1 MKTEYKKKLPET
13 YTDETAG
20 RKVRSELK
28 DALKRLQGAWAT
40 IEAVDEV
47 KDRFPSFP
55 AISKAEQ
62 REVNEYFNQN
72 ISNAKLL
79 PLPATEREKVVIEW
93 ETLQAHVNA
102 SADTIRAIVEAYPT
116 AKYVGKTSSTLSVA
130 NIDTLEKKAS
140 VVDVDAKRAQQIYK
154 YLLVFQ
160 EVDKNFQKEL
170 HELGCYPL
178 SLHKAVELFP
188 TTEAFIRAF
197 LSGAFN
203 PMPEQKDEPHTFRVG
218 LNNEY

>member
-13 YTDETAG
+13 YTDDEVGKKLRAEI
-20 RKVRSELK
+20 RQN
-28 DALKRLQGAWAT
+28 LKRLQSAWAA

-55 AISKAEQ
+55 AITRAEQ
-62 REVNEYFNQN
+62 KEVNEYFNEN

-79 PLPATEREKVVIEW
+79 PLPVTEREKVVVEW

-102 SADTIRAIVEAYPT
+102 SADTIRAIIEAYPT
-116 AKYVGKTSSTLSVA
+116 AKYIGKTSSTLSISNMDA
-130 NIDTLEKKAS
+130 LEKKAS
-140 VVDVDAKRAQQIYK
+140 VLDVDAKRAQRIYK

-160 EVDKNFQKEL
+160 DVDKNFQKEL

-178 SLHKAVELFP
+178 SLHEAVKLFP

-203 PMPEQKDEPHTFRVG
+203 PMPEKKDGPHTFRVG
-218 LNNEY
+218 RED